1 MFQLRRFLKKY
12 KLQLTIGPLCKLI
25 EAIFELFVPLITADI
40 IDNGVANHDVGYVLS
55 RGGWMI
61 LLGALGLCFALVCQ
75 KSASIASQ
83 GFGTQVRNAMFH
95 HINTLSHSEL
105 DRFGTPS
112 LITRITND
120 INQLQ
125 LAVAMLI
132 RLVIRAPFLVVG
144 ALVMAMTID
153 LKMSLIFL
161 AASPLIAFVL
171 ALIMHQSVPFYKTI
185 QQKLDKVSLISRENL
200 SGNRVVRAFSKQES
214 DEARFDQKNDE
225 LAAAA
230 VTVGRISALL
240 NPLTYVIAQAAIV
253 AIVWFGAQFVFG
265 GYLLPGQI
273 IALVNYMTQILL
285 AMIVVSNLAVIFTKA
300 FASAARVNEI
310 FDTRPSVVEKNSKP
324 ISVDRN
330 APAVEFRN
338 VSFGYAD
345 NGYALKDISFTVPKG
360 ASVGIIGGTGSGKST
375 LVNLI
380 PRFYDTSK
388 GEVFVNGNNVR
399 DYPFAQLRGK
409 IGVVPQTAVL
419 FAGTI
424 RENMRWGKKN
434 ATDKEMIKALQIS
447 QSYEFVSQLP
457 EQLDSLAAAGGKNF
471 SGGQRQRLTIARA
484 LVSNPE
490 ILILDDSAS
499 ALDLATDAA
508 LRKALSQQTRNMTVI
523 MVSQRVGTI
532 RYADKIFVLDKGKL
546 VGTGTHNELFDH
558 CDVYR
563 EICLSQ
569 LKEEEVRNR

>member
-161 AASPLIAFVL
+161 AASPLIALVL
-171 ALIMHQSVPFYKTI
+171 ALVMHQSVPFYKTI

-225 LAAAA
+225 PAA